1 MKQFT
6 DGTLLFG
13 APDLAMGAVDVRDVA
28 DAHLRAGFT
37 PEAHGRYIVNA
48 QSLTL
53 LEIGKILRHRF
64 GKFYPFPRTTAPK
77 AIVKVAAP
85 LAGLTRQYVDRNVGY
100 PLKFDNSR
108 SRTELGVTYH
118 PVEQTVTEHF
128 QQMLD
133 DGVVRRM
140 PW

>member
-1 MKQFT
+1 
-6 DGTLLFG
+6 
-13 APDLAMGAVDVRDVA
+13 MGVVDVRDVA

-53 LEIGKILRHRF
+53 REIGTILRRGF
-64 GKFYPFPRTTAPK
+64 GQFYPFPRTTAPK
-77 AIVKVAAP
+77 PIVKALAP
-85 LAGLTRQYVDRNVGY
+85 VLGLTRKFVDLNIGY

-108 SRTELGVTYH
+108 SRTELGLSYR

-133 DGVVRRM
+133 DGVVRRL